1 MEERKYSM
9 SSNSIFNTMLR
20 SFQQIEQKPLR
31 EDLLLYF
38 GIVILV
44 YCASFLM
51 MLHDG
56 GAGGFLFL
64 LPFIIVLAGGLLTGA
79 VVMLGTSLIEHFFL
93 LFVDVKK
100 NFEMTM
106 KTAVYALAIVFPLA
120 WAALLVSNSHL
131 IVLPAIVFVI
141 LTFCGIR
148 VFHSLSIDR
157 AAFVSLA
164 TGAVLL
170 FFSYRWLMGRW

>member
-1 MEERKYSM
+1 M
-9 SSNSIFNTMLR
+9 SLKTIFNRTIR
-20 SFQQIEQKPLR
+20 SIQQLEGKPLR
-31 EDLLLYF
+31 DDLILYI

-51 MLHDG
+51 MIHEG
-56 GAGGFLFL
+56 GAAAGVVFL
-64 LPFIIVLAGGLLTGA
+64 LPLTIVLAGGLLTGA
-79 VVMLGTSLIEHFFL
+79 VVLLGTSLIEHFFL

-100 NFEMTM
+100 SFEMTM
-106 KTAVYALAIVFPLA
+106 KTAVYTLAVVFPLV

-148 VFHSLSIDR
+148 IFHSLSIDR

-170 FFSYRWLMGRW
+170 CFSYRWLMGQW

>member
-1 MEERKYSM
+1 M
-9 SSNSIFNTMLR
+9 SSKTIFNTILR

-31 EDLLLYF
+31 DDLLLYF

-51 MLHDG
+51 MLHEGD
-56 GAGGFLFL
+56 AGGFLFL
-64 LPFIIVLAGGLLTGA
+64 LPFIIVIAGGLLTGA
-79 VVMLGTSLIEHFFL
+79 VLLLGTSLIEHFFL
-93 LFVDVKK
+93 LFVDVRKS
-100 NFEMTM
+100 FEMTM
-106 KTAVYALAIVFPLA
+106 KTAVYALVVAIPLA
-120 WAALLVSNSHL
+120 WAALLIPNIAFTALL
-131 IVLPAIVFVI
+131 IITFVI

-164 TGAVLL
+164 TGAVLF
-170 FFSYRWLMGRW
+170 FFSYRWLIGQG